1 MNASLISTLS
11 TERTADVTA
20 TTTATSRRRFLQ
32 ASAILGGAVAM
43 PSIVKAASVPV
54 IRYASAGVVGPGEI
68 ETVIFSEYFKAN
80 VLKRYGKEYT
90 LEATTA
96 KGTPGVATLL
106 AADQADIGTLA
117 FTTLATLVQTG
128 GVAGGVSAIAA
139 IHQDGVKGYASNPFV
154 VLEDSPIKTVAD
166 FKGKTVAVNA
176 FNGSVDIILRL
187 ALEKAG
193 LDPKRDVRV
202 VEMPF
207 GNIGPALRQ
216 KRIDVGVL
224 AMPFQVQEKKKGGIR
239 FVFDAVGV
247 VPPYPVL
254 FQAAR
259 NQFLKT
265 QGPAVKAWLADFVEA
280 RAWIYDPANRK
291 TVVKVTA
298 ELIKS
303 PEAELDEYFLKPA
316 DFYRDVN
323 ACISVSDVQAPVDA
337 MHKLGLL
344 PNAVS
349 LAKSVDPSFLP
360 AACKL

>member
-1 MNASLISTLS
+1 MNAPFLSTLS
-11 TERTADVTA
+11 TQRTAP
-20 TTTATSRRRFLQ
+20 SRRRFLQ

-106 AADQADIGTLA
+106 A
-117 FTTLATLVQTG
+117 ATLVQTG

>member
-1 MNASLISTLS
+1 MHAKTSAA
-11 TERTADVTA
+11 ERFTAP
-20 TTTATSRRRFLQ
+20 SRRRFLQ
-32 ASAILGGAVAM
+32 TCTTLGAAALL
-43 PSIVKAASVPV
+43 PSIAKAASVPV

-68 ETVIFSEYFKAN
+68 ETVIFSDYFKAN

-90 LEATTA
+90 LETTTA

-106 AADQADIGTLA
+106 AANQADIGTLA

-139 IHQDGVKGYASNPFV
+139 IHQDAVKGYASNPFV
-154 VLEDSPIKTVAD
+154 VLDSSPIRSVAD

-239 FVFDAVGV
+239 FIFDAVGI

-259 NQFLKT
+259 NDFLKT
-265 QGPAVKAWLADFVEA
+265 QGPAVRAWLADFVDA
-280 RAWIYDPANRK
+280 RAWIYNPANRK
-291 TVVKVTA
+291 TAVKVTA
-298 ELIKS
+298 ELIKR
-303 PEAELDEYFLKPA
+303 PEEELDEYFLKPA
-316 DFYRDVN
+316 DFYRDIN
-323 ACISVSDVQAPVDA
+323 ACISVQDVQAPVDA
-337 MHKLGLL
+337 MYKLGLI
-344 PNAVS
+344 PSPVS
-349 LAKSVDPSFLP
+349 LANSVDPSFLP
-360 AACKL
+360 AACKR